1 MLSKMAVPPDPPG
14 SGQDCCYLG
23 SGARVFEVG
32 GTMIYVD
39 HIVEIGAV
47 PPEGALLRWVRYR
60 GEGSS
65 IYKSLPLGD
74 GGGMLATYTTD
85 DPDQEV
91 SELEPFVVIGA

>member
-1 MLSKMAVPPDPPG
+1 
-14 SGQDCCYLG
+14 
-23 SGARVFEVG
+23 
-32 GTMIYVD
+32 MIYVD